1 MQKVADPV
9 AKSRWGA
16 HVFEFQFNESMWNVV
31 KRADEVK
38 ENCMHIV
45 FVTRAFVVG
54 GLCLSQER
62 YKNLDGFA
70 YVAASDKPEVAR
82 VNKPMFKNEFG
93 ESVGYRKGDEFV

>member
-1 MQKVADPV
+1 M

-54 GLCLSQER
+54 GLCLSQEGHE
-62 YKNLDGFA
+62 NLDGFA
-70 YVAASDKPEVAR
+70 NIATSAEPEVAR
-82 VNKPMFKNEFG
+82 VNKAAFKNEFG
-93 ESVGYRKGDEFV
+93 ESAGYLKRNDLM